1 MAAAVDSEQ
10 YRSFVARA
18 GRAVWRELRGSSG
31 LPVGSMAPAGLGAGS
46 SEQGESLGARLG
58 VRSDFKVEEPGALGG

>member
-1 MAAAVDSEQ
+1 MAAAVDSEE

-18 GRAVWRELRGSSG
+18 GRAVWRELRDSSG
-31 LPVGSMAPAGLGAGS
+31 LGSMAPAGSGAGS